1 MSIIYYFSI
10 RKKFAIFTIYGSGS
24 IKFYMYSSRL
34 TKYPAK
40 QYACFWVRE
49 KEMHNSAYVL
59 R

>member
-1 MSIIYYFSI
+1 M
-10 RKKFAIFTIYGSGS
+10 GSS
-24 IKFYMYSSRL
+24 STKFYMYSSRL

-49 KEMHNSAYVL
+49 KEMHNSAYDL